1 VILLDTNSISEIMR
15 PAPDVDFMRWI
26 NSQPNSS
33 IWTTSI
39 NIYEIRAGLKSMPT
53 GRRRSALAAFFDRW
67 VAEVLQ
73 GRIANFDEAAAEC
86 AADLAAARKA
96 KGIPDEAR
104 DTMIAGIVLANRATL
119 ATRNVRHFA
128 DIAGSVVNP
137 WGRG

>member
-73 GRIANFDEAAAEC
+73 ERIANFDEAAAEC
-86 AADLAAARKA
+86 AADLAATRKR
-96 KGIPDEAR
+96 KGRPIEAR
-104 DTMIAGIVLANRATL
+104 DTMIAGIVLANHATL
-119 ATRNVRHFA
+119 ATRNVKHFS
-128 DIAGSVVNP
+128 DIAGSVVDP
-137 WGRG
+137 WG